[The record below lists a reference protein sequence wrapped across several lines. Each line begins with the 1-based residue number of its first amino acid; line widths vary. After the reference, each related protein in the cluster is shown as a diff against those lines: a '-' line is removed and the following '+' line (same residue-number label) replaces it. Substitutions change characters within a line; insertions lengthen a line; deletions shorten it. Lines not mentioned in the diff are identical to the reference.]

1 MLKQIIAAALLAG
14 CATDPASVKAL
25 ADAQAKINS
34 APTMT
39 IKCASGCE
47 ASYTDP
53 RDRGNIAMPT
63 NGWDAVKSAVSTG
76 ASVITGVAPWAA
88 VGAIAV
94 RGLRE
99 AGGDNNSVITNTSAT
114 STNNQIGPDSA
125 NTTSGDAITT
135 TDSHDA
141 TAEPVVVLQPSPVLV
156 YPEVVNPV
164 VIAP

>member
-1 MLKQIIAAALLAG
+1 
-14 CATDPASVKAL
+14 
-25 ADAQAKINS
+25 
-34 APTMT
+34 
-39 IKCASGCE
+39 
-47 ASYTDP
+47 
-53 RDRGNIAMPT
+53 
-63 NGWDAVKSAVSTG
+63 
-76 ASVITGVAPWAA
+76 
-88 VGAIAV
+88 V

-99 AGGDNNSVITNTSAT
+99 AGGDNNSVTTNTNTSTT